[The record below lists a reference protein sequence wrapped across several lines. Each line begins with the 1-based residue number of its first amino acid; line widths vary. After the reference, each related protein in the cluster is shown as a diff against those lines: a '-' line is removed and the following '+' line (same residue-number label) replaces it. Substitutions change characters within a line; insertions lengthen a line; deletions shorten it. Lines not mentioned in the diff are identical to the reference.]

1 MQIKPLMDTH
11 MCTCGPTSAL
21 KRKMHTMMFM
31 KSKFNFKCNE
41 RFGVNTED
49 KIV

>member
-11 MCTCGPTSAL
+11 MCTCGPTSFEEEDAYYDV
-21 KRKMHTMMFM
+21 HE
-31 KSKFNFKCNE
+31 SKFNFKCNE

>member
-1 MQIKPLMDTH
+1 MGTH
-11 MCTCGPTSAL
+11 MCTCGHTSAL

-31 KSKFNFKCNE
+31 KYKFNFKYNK

-49 KIV
+49 KIL

>member
-1 MQIKPLMDTH
+1 MDTH
-11 MCTCGPTSAL
+11 IHTCGHTSAL
-21 KRKMHTMMFM
+21 KRKMHTIMFM
-31 KSKFNFKCNE
+31 KSKFNFKWNK